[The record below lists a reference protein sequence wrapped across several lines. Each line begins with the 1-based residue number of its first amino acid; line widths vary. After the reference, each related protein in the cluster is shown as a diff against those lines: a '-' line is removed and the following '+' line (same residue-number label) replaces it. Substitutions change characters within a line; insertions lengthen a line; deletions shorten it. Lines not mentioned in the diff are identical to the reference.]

1 MPTYTYLAM
10 KSASESVEG
19 ILVANDE
26 KNAFDQIN
34 QMGLTPVRVAPLLVK
49 ENKLAQVFLSG
60 RKILSRKNLTR
71 SDLALFTRQIRSLMR
86 ARVDLLKALSML
98 AEQADKEKLKKLLL
112 DLHTL
117 VKNGVSFSDCL
128 ARHSRFFPAVY
139 VDLIRS
145 AEASGRLE
153 EVLEELD
160 NFLTK
165 EEEFRAHVR
174 MALAYPLFI
183 VIVGIFVVF
192 TLFSYVIPK
201 LSSMFADFENKL
213 PLPTQIMIAVGSF
226 FQAWWGV
233 LLAGVGLLIFLGIRM
248 SKNPK
253 GRVRLDWIRLRIP
266 ILGPLEMKQSLL
278 RFCRT
283 LSLLIKSGLPI
294 YQALQI
300 SVPTLE
306 NSIFVRE
313 LEVVKK
319 DVVEGVSLASS
330 IRKVSFFPTYVT
342 QMIAVGEEGGRLD
355 SVLDEVADFY
365 SQEVNATLKI
375 ITSLLEPAIILV
387 LGIIL
392 GGIVLAML
400 LPIFQI
406 NMLVQ

>member
-1 MPTYTYLAM
+1 M
-10 KSASESVEG
+10 KNASESVEG

-26 KNAFDQIN
+26 KTASDQIVR
-34 QMGLTPVRVAPLLVK
+34 MGLTPIRVVPLLAK
-49 ENKLAQVFLSG
+49 ENKPVQMFFSVQ
-60 RKILSRKNLTR
+60 KTLSRQNLTR

-86 ARVDLLKALSML
+86 ARVDLLKALSIL
-98 AEQADKEKLKKLLL
+98 AGQADKQKLKKLLL
-112 DLHTL
+112 DMHTL
-117 VKNGVSFSDCL
+117 VKNGASFSDSL

-153 EVLEELD
+153 DVLEELD

-165 EEEFRAHVR
+165 EEEFRTHVYT
-174 MALAYPLFI
+174 ALAYPLFI
-183 VIVGIFVVF
+183 VIVGICVVF
-192 TLFSYVIPK
+192 VLFSYVIPQ
-201 LSSMFADFENKL
+201 LSSLFADFENKL

-233 LLAGVGLLIFLGIRM
+233 LLAGIGLLIFWVIQM
-248 SKNPK
+248 SNNPK

-306 NSIFVRE
+306 NAIFVRE
-313 LEVVKK
+313 LEIVKRE
-319 DVVEGVSLASS
+319 VIEGVSLASS
-330 IRKVSFFPTYVT
+330 IKKVSFFPVYVT

-355 SVLDEVADFY
+355 SVLDEVANFY
-365 SQEVNATLKI
+365 AQEVSATLKI

-392 GGIVLAML
+392 GGVVLAML